1 MSIVWGKFFITALLV
16 FAAVAV
22 VSIACVRIEHAY
34 MPQNKRNHLNQTQM
48 FFFQDPNKYYEKRL
62 KDLQDQNVI
71 DRSVKISMFYEWYQ
85 TRSNKETQGDAAF
98 QEWVA
103 IILGLTP
110 KKTTTTTTTSA
121 PPPSCV
127 PCKCGRANSK
137 RIVGG
142 TEAGVHQY
150 PWIAQLLYSQRF
162 YCGASL
168 ISDRF
173 LIVSF
178 VNGSETF
185 RDYLKSIFHSQTR
198 RPVIASKD
206 LTSREF
212 RQYYSSTI
220 ACHHQN
226 HNLLN
231 ER

>member
-1 MSIVWGKFFITALLV
+1 
-16 FAAVAV
+16 
-22 VSIACVRIEHAY
+22 
-34 MPQNKRNHLNQTQM
+34 
-48 FFFQDPNKYYEKRL
+48 
-62 KDLQDQNVI
+62 
-71 DRSVKISMFYEWYQ
+71 MFYEWYQ
-85 TRSNKETQGDAAF
+85 NRRNKESMGDAAF

-103 IILGLTP
+103 LILGLTP

-142 TEAGVHQY
+142 SETSVNQY

-173 LIVSF
+173 LLVSF
-178 VNGSETF
+178 GMEAMMI
-185 RDYLKSIFHSQTR
+185 LKSLSHNQTR
-198 RPVIASKD
+198 RQAIALKG

-212 RQYYSSTI
+212 LLYCLSTI
-220 ACHHQN
+220 VFHLLN
-226 HNLLN
+226 HNQLN